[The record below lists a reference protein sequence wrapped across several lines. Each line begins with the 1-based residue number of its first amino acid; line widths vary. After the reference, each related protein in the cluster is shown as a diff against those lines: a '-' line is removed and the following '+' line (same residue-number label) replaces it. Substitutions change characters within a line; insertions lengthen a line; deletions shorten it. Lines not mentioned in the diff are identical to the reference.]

1 MSCNTLI
8 AGAAG
13 PGNLKGGQM
22 TGMQPSEEGD
32 VRRASG
38 DAADI
43 RGIHR
48 TRQRYVRRANPG
60 QH

>member
-1 MSCNTLI
+1 MSCISLI
-8 AGAAG
+8 AGAAS
-13 PGNLKGGQM
+13 PGNLRDGQM

-38 DAADI
+38 VAADV

-48 TRQRYVRRANPG
+48 TRQ
-60 QH
+60 